1 MENSLGVKSPSK
13 SKLLIL
19 GSPAGPYYA
28 TGFEPVSLMCGVGTI
43 RSAPGGTGM
52 YKVGGYIFNLI
63 RNYGP
68 TLGTTK

>member
-52 YKVGGYIFNLI
+52 YKVGG
-63 RNYGP
+63 
-68 TLGTTK
+68 

>member
-63 RNYGP
+63 KKLRPN
-68 TLGTTK
+68 LGNN